1 MCSCLGSHILC
12 MILNCLS
19 CCFLCSVSCILIYI
33 LRCSTLQCCVQRSL
47 QGIQLGRFHRCG
59 FSKSVQQIYKEGKRC
74 NIVQFGAFL
83 FQIQYQF
90 LYFFTSIIQTTLYC
104 IITYLQYR
112 SNFLYRH
119 VLIIEHSQ
127 DYSLIFRQL
136 VQNLHHQ
143 TADFLFIH
151 CQLRILV
158 NTVSFYILLKG
169 QSLCFFI
176 SLIACHSCKKH
187 RLTFLQPVLG

>member
-1 MCSCLGSHILC
+1 M
-12 MILNCLS
+12 
-19 CCFLCSVSCILIYI
+19 
-33 LRCSTLQCCVQRSL
+33 QRSL
-47 QGIQLGRFHRCG
+47 QGIQLGCFHRCG

-90 LYFFTSIIQTTLYC
+90 LYFFTSVIQAALYC

-119 VLIIEHSQ
+119 ILIIKHSQ
-127 DYSLIFRQL
+127 DYSLVFRQL
-136 VQNLHHQ
+136 VQDLHHQ

-151 CQLRILV
+151 CQLRILID
-158 NTVSFYILLKG
+158 TVSLYILLKG
-169 QSLCFFI
+169 QSLGFFI
-176 SLIACHSCKKH
+176 SLIACHGRKKH